1 MSYSNILN
9 ASGKVAQQYLPTQ
22 YGQATL
28 VAGTVA
34 VANTA
39 VGANDVILVQHVGA
53 SAVTDGVLSVAVN
66 AGVGFTVTSTNA
78 GDVGVFKW
86 VRLPV
91 A

>member
-1 MSYSNILN
+1 MSYSNILTSN
-9 ASGKVAQQYLPTQ
+9 GVVAQQYLPVA

-28 VAGTVA
+28 VAGTVT
-34 VANTA
+34 VAFTG
-39 VGANDVILVQHVGA
+39 VDANDTILVQHVGA
-53 SAVTDGVLSVAVN
+53 SAVTDGVLTVVIN

-86 VRLPV
+86 VRFSV

>member
-1 MSYSNILN
+1 MSYSNVLN
-9 ASGKVAQQYLPTQ
+9 ASGVVAQQYLPLS

-34 VANTA
+34 VALPA
-39 VGANDVILVQHVGA
+39 IGANDVVLVQHLGA
-53 SAVTDGVLSVAVN
+53 TAVTDGVLSVAVN

-78 GDVGVFKW
+78 GDVGVLKW
-86 VRLPV
+86 VRIAV